1 MDVVGKKSVIYV
13 ERAEELSCVYLK
25 KNGYEIIGR
34 NWRCKYGELD
44 IVAFQELAQIVFF
57 EVKYR
62 KSLEYGLPVQ
72 AISPRKILKLSKAIS
87 CFLLE
92 NDLYDLGW
100 RLDGLSLYYKQ
111 GHLKLKHYSN
121 LLANC

>member
-1 MDVVGKKSVIYV
+1 VGKKSVIYG
-13 ERAEELSCVYLK
+13 ETAEALSCIYLK
-25 KNGYEIIGR
+25 KSGYDIIGR

-44 IVAFQELAQIVFF
+44 IVAFQELAHIVFF

-62 KSLEYGLPVQ
+62 KSLKYGLPVQ
-72 AISPRKILKLSKAIS
+72 SISPSKISKLRKAIN

-92 NDLYDLGW
+92 NDLFDFGW
-100 RLDGLSLYYKQ
+100 RLDGLSLYYRQ

>member
-1 MDVVGKKSVIYV
+1 MGKKSVIYG
-13 ERAEELSCVYLK
+13 ETAEALSCIYLK
-25 KNGYEIIGR
+25 ENGYEIIGR

-44 IVAFQELAQIVFF
+44 IVAFQKLAHIVFF

-62 KSLEYGLPVQ
+62 KNLEYGIPVQ
-72 AISPRKILKLSKAIS
+72 SISPRKILKLKKAMA

-92 NDLYDLGW
+92 NDLCDLSW
-100 RLDGLSLYYKQ
+100 QLDGLSLYYRK
-111 GHLKLKHYSN
+111 GRLKLRHYSN